1 MIPLLLLCL
10 CIIDPITATST
21 AKELLIAEQKSDS
34 LNALDDTAMEEFSHL
49 ISIIGSKGSRS
60 EKRLI
65 RLSLTRLTFNTLY
78 TNGSPELK
86 ESLNTFTQNLTHAL
100 ATIAWS
106 THTKE
111 VRVNALL
118 RMAFADLKE
127 LAKNQPQKELI
138 LSLQKN
144 LHIGLAPAL
153 TGLRETLRKKI
164 PLKTLLALT
173 IIAAGGFAA
182 YKMSLGKKILH
193 RVIDTTKNKLS
204 REFAAMQHLGELAR
218 TNEAEF
224 AAYQHIQTQNPNL
237 QEVLNPR
244 TGRLELRTEEAT
256 YVRPESSV
264 NKAIHAF
271 HTATSLIPHVT
282 ERLAAETAKDTAWF
296 NQYNILT
303 HPDGSPQMVRVHY
316 GEYDEMRYLSSD
328 VFENA
333 NPTEEEKSNLK
344 LYHDNGRWHKTYLR
358 EPLVKT
364 ILGQVDRGLAMANLV
379 LPLAHEY
386 RLLINRAL
394 QLAEQY
400 REIANR
406 GVAILE
412 NPVVINFID
421 SIGTITKA
429 NLAQTFTWLKT
440 NGFIREGGTTP
451 ADLAANVRNR
461 FDQATRTMTF
471 YKVGEDGGEIAGS
484 AQNMPKSIIDNLTTV
499 ITQLTADGS
508 ASAELIKAITQQ
520 INNGLQNNKAFLQHF
535 CLWDEET
542 NKIKTT
548 ITNARSTYPVEF
560 NQDNGRPYYR
570 VALAAFS
577 PREQAKFRTNAAGGS
592 VAIPTPAQ
600 QTTGTPGV
608 GAGAG
613 NGSTAVA
620 EIRPMTTE
628 VIIEQTNSV
637 EYVKIYAPL
646 TPFER
651 LFLVLD
657 RANIEKTSD
666 LLITLRPEIYE
677 IILGLKIGKIDPLSQ
692 TFRASLNAKLL
703 PAQAAAERIMRER
716 R

>member
-10 CIIDPITATST
+10 CLIDPITATST
-21 AKELLIAEQKSDS
+21 VKELSAPEQHDDS
-34 LNALDDTAMEEFSHL
+34 LNALDDAAMEEFSHL
-49 ISIIGSKGSRS
+49 ISIIGSKGPRS
-60 EKRLI
+60 EKRLT
-65 RLSLTRLTFNTLY
+65 RLSLTRLNFNTLY
-78 TNGSPELK
+78 TDGSPELK
-86 ESLNTFTQNLTHAL
+86 ESLSTFTQNLTRAL
-100 ATIAWS
+100 ATTAWS

-118 RMAFADLKE
+118 RMAFTDLE
-127 LAKNQPQKELI
+127 ALAKNNAQRELV
-138 LSLQKN
+138 LTLQKN
-144 LHIGLAPAL
+144 LQLGLAPAL
-153 TGLRETLRKKI
+153 TGLRETLRKQL
-164 PLKTLLALT
+164 PLKTLLALV

-182 YKMSLGKKILH
+182 YKAGLWKKL
-193 RVIDTTKNKLS
+193 VKKT
-204 REFAAMQHLGELAR
+204 LAPIK
-218 TNEAEF
+218 AEF
-224 AAYQHIQTQNPNL
+224 QGPLDLATNLAPKVAALNTDAVNSAMAQVPNML
-237 QEVLNPR
+237 AFAEQAHPL
-244 TGRLELRTEEAT
+244 LERYADL
-256 YVRPESSV
+256 
-264 NKAIHAF
+264 
-271 HTATSLIPHVT
+271 T
-282 ERLAAETAKDTAWF
+282 ERA
-296 NQYNILT
+296 
-303 HPDGSPQMVRVHY
+303 
-316 GEYDEMRYLSSD
+316 
-328 VFENA
+328 
-333 NPTEEEKSNLK
+333 
-344 LYHDNGRWHKTYLR
+344 
-358 EPLVKT
+358 
-364 ILGQVDRGLAMANLV
+364 
-379 LPLAHEY
+379 LPLAQDY

-394 QLAEQY
+394 PLAEQY

-412 NPVVINFID
+412 DPVVINFID
-421 SIGTITKA
+421 SIGTITKT

-451 ADLAANVRNR
+451 GDLAENVRNR

-471 YKVGEDGGEIAGS
+471 YRVDEYGAEIAGS
-484 AQNMPKSIIDNLTTV
+484 AQNMPKNIVDHLTTI

-520 INNGLQNNKAFLQHF
+520 IKNGLTTNQAFLQHF
-535 CLWDEET
+535 GLWDEET

-548 ITNARSTYPVEF
+548 ITNAGSPYPVEF

-577 PREQAKFRTNAAGGS
+577 PIEQAKFRTNAAGGS

-613 NGSTAVA
+613 AGAGSGSTAVA

-628 VIIEQTNSV
+628 VIIESTNGV

-646 TPFER
+646 NPVER

-657 RANIEKTSD
+657 RAKIEKTSD

-703 PAQAAAERIMRER
+703 SAQAAAERIMRER